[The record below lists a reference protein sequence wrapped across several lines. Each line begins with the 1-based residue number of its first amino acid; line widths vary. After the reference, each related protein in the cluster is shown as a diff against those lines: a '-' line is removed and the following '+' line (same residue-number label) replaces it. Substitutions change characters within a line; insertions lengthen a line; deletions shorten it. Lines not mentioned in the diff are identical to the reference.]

1 VTGPE
6 HKDPKLPGDPVAEL
20 EAFIADTEARG
31 EPVPAEAR
39 MMLDRLREL
48 MTALQSLT
56 ASFEPR
62 AEPGERT
69 AQSER
74 SDDDDDHH

>member
-1 VTGPE
+1 MTGPE

-20 EAFIADTEARG
+20 EAFIADAEARG
-31 EPVPAEAR
+31 EPVPAEAH

-48 MTALQSLT
+48 MTALQGLT
-56 ASFEPR
+56 ASFEQR
-62 AEPGERT
+62 SEPGERT
-69 AQSER
+69 APSER